1 MITIKTD
8 VEIGIMREGGKILA
22 CVLVA
27 LKSLAKPGVALSK
40 LDKLAEQLIREAGA
54 KPSFKG
60 YRPSGAVKPYPAS
73 VCLSVNDE
81 VVHGLPDER
90 ILKDGD
96 LLKIDLGVFYKGLH
110 TDSAVTIPT
119 GNVSQEAKELISVT
133 ERALELAVK
142 MVRPGVHLGDIG
154 EVIQKFVASH
164 NFSVVRDL
172 VGHGIGRE
180 LQEEPMVPNFGKEG
194 TGVVLEEGM
203 TIAIEPMVAAGKGHL
218 ILAADGFTYKTA
230 DGSLAAH
237 FEHTV
242 AVTKD
247 GCVILTKF

>member
-1 MITIKTD
+1 M
-8 VEIGIMREGGKILA
+8 
-22 CVLVA
+22 
-27 LKSLAKPGVALSK
+27 
-40 LDKLAEQLIREAGA
+40 
-54 KPSFKG
+54 
-60 YRPSGAVKPYPAS
+60 
-73 VCLSVNDE
+73 NDE